1 MIKIGIIGGSGLED
15 PQILSNACEEEVATP
30 YGKPTS
36 ILKHGMIKDK
46 EVVLISRHGKHHQ
59 YSPTQVNYRANLYA
73 LKEAGVTHILAT
85 TACGSL
91 KEEIGRAHFVVLDQ
105 FIDFTRHRINTY
117 ADNFEN
123 GIVHAPMAMPFD
135 ETLRGLFIT
144 AATQLKFPVHPKG
157 TVVTIEGPRFSTKAE
172 SKMFQCWGA
181 DVINMSVATEAALAN
196 ELKIPYAAIAMST
209 DYDCWKDDEAP
220 VSWDEIL
227 KIFNQN
233 ADNVKKILIDV
244 IGRIELHQPV
254 R

>member
-1 MIKIGIIGGSGLED
+1 MIKTGIIGGSGLED
-15 PQILSNACEEEVATP
+15 PQILSHVREEEVSTP

-36 ILKHGMIKDK
+36 VLKHGTISGK

-59 YSPTQVNYRANLYA
+59 YSPTEVNYRANLYA

-91 KEEIGRAHFVVLDQ
+91 KEEIGRGHFVVLDQ
-105 FIDFTRHRINTY
+105 FIDFTKHRISTY
-117 ADNFEN
+117 ADKFER
-123 GIVHAPMAMPFD
+123 GIVHTPMAAPFD
-135 ETLRGLFIT
+135 EMLQRLFYT
-144 AATQLKFPVHPKG
+144 AAKELNLPVHAKG
-157 TVVTIEGPRFSTKAE
+157 TAVTIEGPRFSTKSE
-172 SKMFQCWGA
+172 SKMFRLWGA

-220 VSWDEIL
+220 VSWEEIL
-227 KIFNQN
+227 RIFNQN

-244 IGRIELHQPV
+244 IGRIE
-254 R
+254 

>member
-15 PQILSNACEEEVATP
+15 PQILSNVHEEEVSTP

-36 ILKHGMIKDK
+36 VLKHGMINEK
-46 EVVLISRHGKHHQ
+46 EVILISRHGKHHE
-59 YSPTQVNYRANLYA
+59 YSPTEVNYRANLYA
-73 LKEAGVTHILAT
+73 LKEAGVTRILAT

-91 KEEIGRAHFVVLDQ
+91 KEEIGRGHFVVLDQ
-105 FIDFTRHRINTY
+105 FIDFTKHRINTY
-117 ADNFEN
+117 ADTFEN
-123 GIVHAPMAMPFD
+123 GIVHTPMAEPFD
-135 ETLRGLFIT
+135 EILRGLFFS
-144 AATQLKFPVHPKG
+144 AATQLNLPVHAKG

-172 SKMFQCWGA
+172 SKMFRLWGA

-220 VSWDEIL
+220 VSWEEIL

-233 ADNVKKILIDV
+233 ADNVKKILIEV
-244 IGRIELHQPV
+244 IGRLE
-254 R
+254 

>member
-15 PQILSNACEEEVATP
+15 PQILSNVHEEEVSTP

-36 ILKHGMIKDK
+36 LLKHGIINEK
-46 EVVLISRHGKHHQ
+46 EVVFISRHGKHHQ
-59 YSPTQVNYRANLYA
+59 YSPTEVNYRANLSA
-73 LKEAGVTHILAT
+73 LKEAGVTHIVAT

-91 KEEIGRAHFVVLDQ
+91 KEEIGRGHFVVLDQ
-105 FIDFTRHRINTY
+105 FIDFTKHRINTY
-117 ADNFEN
+117 ADTFEN
-123 GIVHAPMAMPFD
+123 GIVHTPMAEPFD
-135 ETLRGLFIT
+135 EILRGLFFS
-144 AATQLKFPVHPKG
+144 AATQLNLPVHAKG

-172 SKMFQCWGA
+172 SKMFRIWGA

-220 VSWDEIL
+220 VSWEEIL

-233 ADNVKKILIDV
+233 ADNVKKILIEV
-244 IGRIELHQPV
+244 IGRIE
-254 R
+254 